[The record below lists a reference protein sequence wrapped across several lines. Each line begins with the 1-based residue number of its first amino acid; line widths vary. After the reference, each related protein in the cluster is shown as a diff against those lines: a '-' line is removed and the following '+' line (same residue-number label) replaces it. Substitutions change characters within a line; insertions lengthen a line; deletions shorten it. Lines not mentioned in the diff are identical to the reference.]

1 MFIDNQQRFIHN
13 APTRMWSKYEIYM
26 KFDPRGGARTMW
38 ERHCQ
43 FHKIGLEKAFGV
55 TRKADRTFLSN
66 KNDVKET
73 SVKRYHHLRVWDN
86 TETVTTHEE
95 EKKRKTFA
103 WRHRSLQHLLP
114 LTHLWR
120 ICATSLHRLLCKLSS
135 TLSHTFSNRAVFA
148 CGSVVTFE
156 IWSDASIIAR
166 CASHQFVQKVR
177 GRGRLDCPAG
187 ELHLLTLHRP
197 GDGAV
202 MIPASLT

>member
-1 MFIDNQQRFIHN
+1 MR
-13 APTRMWSKYEIYM
+13 
-26 KFDPRGGARTMW
+26 
-38 ERHCQ
+38 
-43 FHKIGLEKAFGV
+43 
-55 TRKADRTFLSN
+55 RK
-66 KNDVKET
+66 
-73 SVKRYHHLRVWDN
+73 KR
-86 TETVTTHEE
+86 
-95 EKKRKTFA
+95 RKTFA

-148 CGSVVTFE
+148 CGSAVTFE

-187 ELHLLTLHRP
+187 ELQLLTLHRP
-197 GDGAV
+197 TGWWGSDDSGFTDINMNFLIWIKKLKFKFGHYMHFV
-202 MIPASLT
+202 IKGVVLWIKL